1 MALKAAKKLD
11 NKLVEMYENQTTT
24 NVSAIS
30 ATPFV
35 DRSDVL
41 LQQMNFIALNNKSF
55 LNLR

>member
-1 MALKAAKKLD
+1 MALKAVNKLD

-24 NVSAIS
+24 NTVQS
-30 ATPFV
+30 TPYV
-35 DRSDVL
+35 DRSETL